1 MKKARNENKR
11 STGMTILITEYSLG
25 RFFCHLKKELN
36 EMIIETNAKVPPNND
51 MAISPFTE

>member
-1 MKKARNENKR
+1 
-11 STGMTILITEYSLG
+11 MTILITEYSLG